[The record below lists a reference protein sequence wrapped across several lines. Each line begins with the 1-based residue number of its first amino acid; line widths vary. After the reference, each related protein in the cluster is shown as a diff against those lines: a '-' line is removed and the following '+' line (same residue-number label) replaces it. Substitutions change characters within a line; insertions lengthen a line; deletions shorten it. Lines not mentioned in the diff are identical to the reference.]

1 MRPYILAESNWKMIK
16 DQDFEIA
23 VLPWGATEAHNLH
36 LPYSIDNIEGEKIT
50 GEAARIAWEKGI
62 KIIIL
67 PCIPF
72 GVNTGQSDIKL
83 DINMNP
89 STQFAILKDILEV
102 LNRQGIKKLVI
113 ANSHGGN
120 DFKSMIREA
129 GLLFPDMFL
138 CSCNWYQ
145 IGNKM
150 DFFENPGDHADEA
163 ETSLLMYLRPDLVLP
178 LSEAGDGVE
187 KKNKISAFR
196 EGWAW
201 TERKW
206 SKVTK
211 DTGVGNPKKAT
222 AEKGKKYFEMITR
235 EMASFFID
243 LAKTNR
249 DDMYQ

>member
-222 AEKGKKYFEMITR
+222 TEKGKKYFEMITR

>member
-1 MRPYILAESNWKMIK
+1 
-16 DQDFEIA
+16 
-23 VLPWGATEAHNLH
+23 
-36 LPYSIDNIEGEKIT
+36 
-50 GEAARIAWEKGI
+50 
-62 KIIIL
+62 
-67 PCIPF
+67 
-72 GVNTGQSDIKL
+72 
-83 DINMNP
+83 
-89 STQFAILKDILEV
+89 LKDILEV